1 VCLKLGPLLFIEFA
15 SLSHRKMYT
24 SASGEKS
31 PACVVALQG
40 FKRSVEVMTSIDH
53 PMKPSQR
60 LASLLLSSLETAGD
74 LKEEWRL
81 KADVEG
87 ALKKAKEG
95 EERRGET
102 FTNWEQRII
111 HFMNIL
117 IQPVDLDLENDEQYY
132 FGGLLPEL
140 IGNNMVDE
148 AILLLEVIGI
158 SGALVTDL
166 GERRRLGER
175 VVSPWSNLN
184 HAFKGPLLLGLGG
197 FTSIGESSGLATM
210 GPCIS
215 TAVNLCGGMDGD
227 TRLVSYE
234 KTDPICSDEEGLEE
248 IRRGEGFSTGFGGF
262 WDGMAQNIGDS
273 FPLGCVGV
281 AAASLM
287 ETLGIGGNF
296 EDMAIMEEFPS
307 KDKLMDCVDVGSGDG
322 KVMGSICKVSGGMS
336 VGRSG
341 GRSGV

>member
-1 VCLKLGPLLFIEFA
+1 
-15 SLSHRKMYT
+15 
-24 SASGEKS
+24 
-31 PACVVALQG
+31 
-40 FKRSVEVMTSIDH
+40 MTSIDH

-184 HAFKGPLLLGLGG
+184 HAFKGPLLLGLGTCRNPDG
-197 FTSIGESSGLATM
+197 FGCSLLGDLGAGVPSSLDSLMHA
-210 GPCIS
+210 
-215 TAVNLCGGMDGD
+215 LCG
-227 TRLVSYE
+227 
-234 KTDPICSDEEGLEE
+234 
-248 IRRGEGFSTGFGGF
+248 
-262 WDGMAQNIGDS
+262 
-273 FPLGCVGV
+273 
-281 AAASLM
+281 
-287 ETLGIGGNF
+287 
-296 EDMAIMEEFPS
+296 
-307 KDKLMDCVDVGSGDG
+307 
-322 KVMGSICKVSGGMS
+322 
-336 VGRSG
+336 
-341 GRSGV
+341 